1 MTKAADLRTMA
12 SILEDSR
19 LEEEPVGQEWISA
32 GQGQISFLCDT
43 TEELVGVRQRLG
55 KLESTTWEKYAT
67 EYNFG
72 FQGCVRGIRV
82 VMWADRGA
90 VCEAIEEEVTE
101 LVPDPTVEVPLV
113 EVTRTKITW
122 KCPES
127 LLAEVGE

>member
-1 MTKAADLRTMA
+1 MAMAADLRVMA
-12 SILEDSR
+12 GILEDSG
-19 LEEEPVGQEWISA
+19 LDVHPVGSEFISV
-32 GQGQISFLCDT
+32 GNGRFSFLCDT
-43 TEELVGVRQRLG
+43 AEELVGVRQRLG
-55 KLESTTWEKYAT
+55 TLGDTTWDKYAT
-67 EYNFG
+67 DNSFG
-72 FQGCVRGIRV
+72 FQGEIRGINIT
-82 VMWADRGA
+82 MWADRGA